1 MSINEKKDI
10 DIILNC
16 ILVNENVRP
25 AMLVQPADYKEATH
39 NDPKTKSIIEKIKA
53 NFPKLILSTDYEKYQ
68 GVIVSNTNYNG
79 IKDISLEEMGKI
91 LGYPCYEDFNNISDE
106 NISYNI
112 SIYVKDTSNNRIQIF
127 PNRCKDEKNI
137 GKFNDIVERAKVAFK
152 KEEYKSILNGVEV
165 KDVYVETSP
174 VIPTQIIINKLLK
187 NEKLEQNEIDKVQN
201 ILYNFGFSMELQFYF
216 LDNFQYNN
224 PIHKGILLDLLL
236 KDKHDTLSPF
246 FPLQKYPEQSK
257 EVDEIINAL
266 EKDLLK
272 ILIETSD
279 KTLEKTPDKTADEV
293 KNTGFLGNFK
303 NFFGIKGGNKKTKR
317 GRKVLSNRRTRSSK
331 KK

>member
-1 MSINEKKDI
+1 MSINEKKDLNI

-39 NDPKTKSIIEKIKA
+39 NDPKTKSIIEKITAK
-53 NFPKLILSTDYEKYQ
+53 FPNLILSTNYEKYQ
-68 GVIVSNTNYNG
+68 GVIVSKTNYNG
-79 IKDISLEEMGKI
+79 RKDISLEEMGKI
-91 LGYPCYEDFNNISDE
+91 LGYPCYQDFNNISDE

-127 PNRCKDEKNI
+127 PNKCKDETNTS
-137 GKFNDIVERAKVAFK
+137 KFKDIVEGAKIAFQK
-152 KEEYKSILNGVEV
+152 DEYKSTLNGFEV

-174 VIPTQIIINKLLK
+174 VIPTQTIINKLLK
-187 NEKLEQNEIDKVQN
+187 SEKLEQNEIDKVQN
-201 ILYNFGFSMELQFYF
+201 ILYNFGFSMELQLYF
-216 LDNFQYNN
+216 EDNFQYNN

-236 KDKHDTLSPF
+236 KDKHNTLSPF

-257 EVDEIINAL
+257 KVDEIINAL

-272 ILIETSD
+272 ILVETSD
-279 KTLEKTPDKTADEV
+279 KTLEKTPGILD
-293 KNTGFLGNFK
+293 NFK
-303 NFFGIKGGNKKTKR
+303 NFFNIKGGNKKTKR
-317 GRKVLSNRRTRSSK
+317 RRKVLSNRRKRSSK
-331 KK
+331 K

>member
-1 MSINEKKDI
+1 MSINEKKDLDV

-39 NDPKTKSIIEKIKA
+39 NDPKTNSIIKKIQAK
-53 NFPKLILSTDYEKYQ
+53 FPKLILSTDYETYQ
-68 GVIVSNTNYNG
+68 GVIVSKKTNYNG
-79 IKDISLEEMGKI
+79 RKDISLEEMGKI
-91 LGYPCYEDFNNISDE
+91 LGYPCYQDFNNISDE

-127 PNRCKDEKNI
+127 PNICKDETNTS
-137 GKFNDIVERAKVAFK
+137 KFKDIVEGAKIAFK

-174 VIPTQIIINKLLK
+174 VIPTQIIINNLLK
-187 NEKLEQNEIDKVQN
+187 NKKLNQNEIDKVQN

-279 KTLEKTPDKTADEV
+279 KTDEV
-293 KNTGFLGNFK
+293 KNTGILGNFK
-303 NFFGIKGGNKKTKR
+303 KFVGIKGGNKKTKR

-331 KK
+331 K